1 MNCYVIYNIDDSVI
15 TNKVTGPYSSPG
27 KVYHDP
33 GSQLVLEV
41 GDADKFSQIKVFAG
55 RVVDGDIVDIPEKPG
70 LSYVWDSTKNDWE
83 DTTPVPKLKDTKI
96 SEINVERERKNYL
109 PIDYLG
115 NPFDADATAQRNVS
129 AWMVNIAAGQ
139 NPPTGFVWRGYD
151 NVDHPADAAFIVGLG
166 NAITLRGS
174 YLYQRSWI
182 KKAEVD
188 ALSTAAEV
196 KAYDVTTGW

>member
-1 MNCYVIYNIDDSVI
+1 MQNYLFYRKDNGLVTQVGSAPASDIPLIYVP
-15 TNKVTGPYSSPG
+15 T
-27 KVYHDP
+27 H
-33 GSQLVLEV
+33 LELLEIAQEV
-41 GDADKFSQIKVFAG
+41 DYETS
-55 RVVDGDIVDIPEKPG
+55 RVVSGVVVTIPKRPSPKHYWEADGWVDP
-70 LSYVWDSTKNDWE
+70 
-83 DTTPVPKLKDTKI
+83 TTVSELKESKRIDVSI
-96 SEINVERERKNYL
+96 ERERRNSL
-109 PIDYLG
+109 PITYVG
-115 NPFDADATAQRNVS
+115 AQFDATPNAQRNVS

-188 ALSTAAEV
+188 ALTTVEAV